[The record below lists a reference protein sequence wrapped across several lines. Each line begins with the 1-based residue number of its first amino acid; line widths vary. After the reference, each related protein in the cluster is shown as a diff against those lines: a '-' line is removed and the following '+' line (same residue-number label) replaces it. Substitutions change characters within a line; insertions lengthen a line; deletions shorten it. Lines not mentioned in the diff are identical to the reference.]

1 MRVRLSIG
9 DRERE
14 NERKIVWDRERVREK
29 RRARETERGRERGC
43 KAASWENK
51 THMVSLSPV

>member
-29 RRARETERGRERGC
+29 RRARETEGGRERGC
-43 KAASWENK
+43 KAAS
-51 THMVSLSPV
+51 